1 MVLHSKNISVL
12 LATCLL
18 ASVAA
23 LAVQRRHEF
32 TGSLASDCQFVLC
45 DREYNLCPIFR
56 QQVTDLAYGHPNRLS
71 SSLTTYKFNLG
82 GSAGKNE
89 PQDVIVEQ
97 LYILNQV

>member
-12 LATCLL
+12 LATCLS

-23 LAVQRRHEF
+23 LPVQRRHEF
-32 TGSLASDCQFVLC
+32 AGSLASDCQFMLC

-56 QQVTDLAYGHPNRLS
+56 QQVTDLVYGRPNQLS
-71 SSLTTYKFNLG
+71 DSLTMYKFNLG

-89 PQDVIVEQ
+89 PQDVSVEQ
-97 LYILNQV
+97 SYTPNQV